1 MRQGIGDGSGGAGG
15 ACGNA
20 QCSPALVSY
29 LGRKVELARVRVSPS
44 KQGEGRCK
52 KTEALLLK

>member
-1 MRQGIGDGSGGAGG
+1 MGDGSGGAGG

-20 QCSPALVSY
+20 QCSPALMSY
-29 LGRKVELARVRVSPS
+29 SGRKIDLARVGVSPS

-52 KTEALLLK
+52 ETEAPLLE